1 VVDMQFL
8 EDLRVPCEACGGARY
23 GPEAAQICVEGRS
36 IAEVLALSIAE
47 VQELFAEDSR
57 IAERLAPFVRVGLGY
72 VALGQPLSS
81 LSGGEL
87 QRMRIAQALAAPK
100 RRTLFALDEPTAG
113 LHDSEVQLLL
123 DCLDELLDQGG
134 SAVVVEH
141 HLDVIRLADHVI
153 DLGPEGGP
161 GGGRVLAAGTP
172 GQVARAQT
180 HTAAALRSLSAGNA
194 QALAGAQPVGI

>member
-161 GGGRVLAAGTP
+161 GGGRGLAAGTP